1 MQNVT
6 HSWLFSSGK
15 KIDFIAILCIFFIMG
30 SSFIINS
37 DSLSKDYL
45 GYVAVILNNIATLTI
60 SKFSEVFRKITFDK
74 NWKLLIYTVYI
85 IISFYL

>member
-1 MQNVT
+1 
-6 HSWLFSSGK
+6 
-15 KIDFIAILCIFFIMG
+15 MG

-74 NWKLLIYTVYI
+74 N
-85 IISFYL
+85 